1 MVKTKTEAK
10 EQGKKL
16 EVSIAPI
23 KIATMELPI
32 IGVTS
37 LLMEKMSEG
46 IRQQLVNLVTGQ
58 GKEKKKA
65 RDLAQ
70 EVKDKIHQDDK
81 GNVGFPAGG
90 FKKAMVEASVYL
102 DGSNKK
108 LSKGSFFV
116 IGNLQGDLV
125 GIKFKK
131 MVTNRAVGRDS
142 GINRAPRE
150 IWRPEFQDWSA
161 TLHIRYNASQIS
173 PQQIVEIA
181 KLAGFHIG
189 VGSWNPQHGGNFGTF
204 EVAKGL

>member
-1 MVKTKTEAK
+1 MVKTKTKAK
-10 EQGKKL
+10 EKQEKKL
-16 EVSIAPI
+16 EISVAPI
-23 KIATMELPI
+23 KIASMDLCVQGTTP
-32 IGVTS
+32 

-65 RDLAQ
+65 RDLNQ
-70 EVKDKIHQDDK
+70 EVKDKIHKDDK
-81 GNVGFPAGG
+81 GNVGFPASG
-90 FKKAMVEASVYL
+90 FKKAMVESSVYL
-102 DGSNKK
+102 DGANKK

-116 IGNLQGDLV
+116 IGSLQGDLV
-125 GIKFKK
+125 PIKFKK
-131 MVTNRAVGRDS
+131 MVVNKAVGRDS

-161 TLHIRYNASQIS
+161 NLRIKYNASQIS

-189 VGSWNPQHGGNFGTF
+189 IGSWSPQHSGSYGMFT
-204 EVAKGL
+204 VA